1 MSSKW
6 LPDLELA
13 LALADAA
20 DRVSMSRYLALDL
33 KVETKPDS
41 SPVTEADKATE
52 SALRTMLADQRPADG
67 LLGEEFGTES
77 QEAPRRWILDPI
89 DGTKNYMRGV
99 PVWSTLIALE
109 ADGELVVG
117 VVSAPALGRR
127 WWASRG
133 AGAFTQDVTGAI
145 RRLHVS
151 AVAEL
156 SDASFSFSDE
166 EWWQERG
173 AAAGLRTLI
182 EDTWRARGYGDFLSH
197 MFVAEGAVD
206 IAAEPALAP
215 WDMAALVPIVE
226 EAGGRIT
233 AFDGGPAL
241 TGHCAVTTNGHLHE
255 VTLGVLRATS

>member
-1 MSSKW
+1 MSADW
-6 LPDLELA
+6 TQDLTLA
-13 LALADAA
+13 LELADAA
-20 DRVSMSRYLALDL
+20 DRVSMSKYLDL
-33 KVETKPDS
+33 ELQVETKPDS

-52 SALRTMLADQRPADG
+52 SALRELLAQQRPDDG
-67 LLGEEFGTES
+67 LLGEEFGT
-77 QEAPRRWILDPI
+77 QTQDADRRWILDPI

-109 ADGELVVG
+109 AGGELAVG

-127 WWASRG
+127 WWAARG
-133 AGAFTQDVTGAI
+133 AGAHTRDVTGTV
-145 RRLHVS
+145 RRLRVS
-151 AVAEL
+151 AVTDL
-156 SDASFSFSDE
+156 GDASFSFSDE

-173 AAAGLRTLI
+173 AAPGLRTLI
-182 EDTWRARGYGDFLSH
+182 EDTWRARAYGDFLSH

-233 AFDGGPAL
+233 AFDGTPAL
-241 TGHCAVTTNGHLHE
+241 TGHCAVSTNGHLHE
-255 VTLGVLRATS
+255 VVLGVLHSRA

>member
-1 MSSKW
+1 MTNPW

-33 KVETKPDS
+33 HVETKPDS

-52 SALRTMLADQRPADG
+52 SALRDLLAQQRPDDG

-77 QEAPRRWILDPI
+77 QDAVRRWILDPI

-99 PVWSTLIALE
+99 PIWSTLIGLE

-133 AGAFTQDVTGAI
+133 GGAFTRDVTGDV

-151 AVAEL
+151 GVTQL

-182 EDTWRARGYGDFLSH
+182 EDTWRARAYGDFLSH
-197 MFVAEGAVD
+197 MLVAEGAVD

-233 AFDGGPAL
+233 AFDSSPAL
-241 TGHCAVTTNGHLHE
+241 TGHCAVSTNGHLHE
-255 VTLGVLRATS
+255 VALGVLRDRS